1 MRRRTTTR
9 PRPYHQDTT
18 DHDEGAPMRR
28 RSLQTLLATSGA
40 AAMMALTPL
49 TAQAAPHSG
58 GNYGAYAHE
67 GQYPTVSGCSGTFRQ
82 VGPTGTAEGM
92 RLKYFYSDRCGSFA
106 RIENSRANCAA
117 VLERSN
123 SGAGRADGWVSE
135 TVDAG
140 TDYAYTKIGNNHNGR
155 VSRALLTCD
164 GHVLAHTN
172 WY

>member
-1 MRRRTTTR
+1 
-9 PRPYHQDTT
+9 
-18 DHDEGAPMRR
+18 
-28 RSLQTLLATSGA
+28 
-40 AAMMALTPL
+40 MALTPL

-140 TDYAYTKIGNNHNGR
+140 TDYAYTKIGNNLNGR